1 MVARQ
6 GWEVILE
13 PEVTA
18 WIFDLPDDTHDR
30 VEAAIDI
37 LAQTGAGV
45 GWPLVDTIT
54 GSRHQYKKELRVG
67 TCRILFAFDPARTA
81 ILLVAGDK
89 RGNWRT
95 WYPPAIALADQ
106 RFDNWL
112 TDLKGVFKRER
123 ATGCS

>member
-81 ILLVAGDK
+81 ILLVAGET
-89 RGNWRT
+89 RQ
-95 WYPPAIALADQ
+95 LAHLVPTRYRPGRPTIRQ
-106 RFDNWL
+106 LAHRP
-112 TDLKGVFKRER
+112 ER
-123 ATGCS
+123 RLQT